1 MAHFQ
6 VRMLAKSFPHKFCQ
20 SALKPDVFA
29 ICIKK
34 YRFLVF
40 INCDKTNNNERKL
53 KSANKTPLMSEVT
66 VNNKL
71 KLGICFKKAA
81 Q

>member
-29 ICIKK
+29 ICIEK
-34 YRFLVF
+34 YRFLF
-40 INCDKTNNNERKL
+40 INCDKTNM

-71 KLGICFKKAA
+71 KLGIRFKKAA